1 MQPRERKGVTV
12 DEKRILVVDDD
23 ENICRL
29 LKMYL
34 ANEGFQVLVAYEG
47 SKALEYV
54 EKEKIDLI
62 ILDVMMPVMDG
73 WDVCKA
79 VRNMSAVP
87 IIMLTARD
95 MLEDKLLGF
104 EAGADDYLVKPFET
118 KELVARVKAR
128 LREKREAGEVDDKS
142 PLSMGNLT
150 VDLGRYQVTLDNNV
164 IDLKPKEIQL
174 LHFLLRHRNTVFS
187 REQLLERVW
196 GYTYF
201 GDTRTVDVH
210 VKRLREKLEKPDNLW
225 HIKTVWGV
233 GYKLEGE

>member
-1 MQPRERKGVTV
+1 M
-12 DEKRILVVDDD
+12 DEKRVLVVDDD

-34 ANEGFQVLVAYEG
+34 ANEGFQVLVAYDG

-79 VRNMSAVP
+79 VRKINGTVP

-95 MLEDKLLGF
+95 MLEDKLQGF

-128 LREKREAGEVDDKS
+128 LRERREEDVSDDKT
-142 PLSMGNLT
+142 PLSVDNLV
-150 VDLGRYQVTLDNNV
+150 VDLGSYQVTLGKTV
-164 IDLKPKEIQL
+164 VDLKPKEIQL
-174 LHFLLRHRNTVFS
+174 LHFLLRYRNTVFS
-187 REQLLERVW
+187 REQLLEKVW

-210 VKRLREKLEKPDNLW
+210 VKRLRQKLEKPENKWL
-225 HIKTVWGV
+225 IKTVWGV
-233 GYKLEGE
+233 GYKLEG

>member
-1 MQPRERKGVTV
+1 MA

-34 ANEGFQVLVAYEG
+34 ANEGFQILVAYDG

-73 WDVCKA
+73 WDVCRA
-79 VRNMSAVP
+79 VRKISSVP

-95 MLEDKLLGF
+95 MLEDKLQGF
-104 EAGADDYLVKPFET
+104 ESGADDYIVKPFET

-128 LREKREAGEVDDKS
+128 LREKQEGEETDDRA
-142 PLSMGNLT
+142 PLSVGNLV
-150 VDLGRYQVTLDNNV
+150 VDLGRYQVTLDEKV
-164 IDLKPKEIQL
+164 VDLKPKEIQL
-174 LHFLLRHRNTVFS
+174 LHFLMQHRNTVFS
-187 REQLLERVW
+187 REQLLEKVW
-196 GYTYF
+196 GYTYY

-210 VKRLREKLEKPDNLW
+210 VKRLREKLEKPGNIW
-225 HIKTVWGV
+225 QIKTVWGV

>member
-1 MQPRERKGVTV
+1 MAE
-12 DEKRILVVDDD
+12 EKTILVVDDD

-34 ANEGFQVLVAYEG
+34 ANEGFQILVAYDG

-79 VRNMSAVP
+79 VRKTSTVP

-95 MLEDKLLGF
+95 MLDDKLQGF
-104 EAGADDYLVKPFET
+104 EAGADDYMVKPFET

-128 LREKREAGEVDDKS
+128 LRDKQEGEDGDDRT
-142 PLSMGNLT
+142 PLSFGNLV
-150 VDLGRYQVTLDNNV
+150 VDLGRYQVTLDEKV
-164 IDLKPKEIQL
+164 VDLKPKEIQL
-174 LHFLLRHRNTVFS
+174 LHFLLQHRNTVFT
-187 REQLLERVW
+187 REQLLEKVW
-196 GYTYF
+196 GYTYY

-210 VKRLREKLEKPDNLW
+210 VKRLREKLEKPDNAW
-225 HIKTVWGV
+225 QIKTVWGV

>member
-1 MQPRERKGVTV
+1 MA

-34 ANEGFQVLVAYEG
+34 ANEGFQILVAYDG

-73 WDVCKA
+73 WDVCRA
-79 VRNMSAVP
+79 VRKISTAP

-95 MLEDKLLGF
+95 MLEDKLQGF
-104 EAGADDYLVKPFET
+104 ESGADDYIVKPFET

-128 LREKREAGEVDDKS
+128 LREKQDGEVADDKA
-142 PLSMGNLT
+142 PLSVGNLV
-150 VDLGRYQVTLDNNV
+150 VDLGRYQVTLDQKV
-164 IDLKPKEIQL
+164 VDLKPKEIQL
-174 LHFLLRHRNTVFS
+174 LHFLLQHRNTVFS
-187 REQLLERVW
+187 REQLLEKVW
-196 GYTYF
+196 GYTYY

-210 VKRLREKLEKPDNLW
+210 VKRLREKLEKPENAW
-225 HIKTVWGV
+225 QIKTVWGV

>member
-1 MQPRERKGVTV
+1 MA

-34 ANEGFQVLVAYEG
+34 ANEGFQILVAHDG

-79 VRNMSAVP
+79 VRKISSVP

-95 MLEDKLLGF
+95 MLDDKLLGF
-104 EAGADDYLVKPFET
+104 EAGADDYMVKPFET

-128 LREKREAGEVDDKS
+128 LREKQDSDENDDRT
-142 PLSMGNLT
+142 PLSLGNLV
-150 VDLGRYQVTLDNNV
+150 VDLGSYQVTLDGKV
-164 IDLKPKEIQL
+164 VDLKPKEIQL
-174 LHFLLRHRNTVFS
+174 LHFLLQRRNTVFS
-187 REQLLERVW
+187 REQLLEKVW
-196 GYTYF
+196 GYTYY

-210 VKRLREKLEKPDNLW
+210 VKRLREKLEKPGNSW
-225 HIKTVWGV
+225 QIKTVWGV

>member
-1 MQPRERKGVTV
+1 MAE
-12 DEKRILVVDDD
+12 EKKILVVDDD

-34 ANEGFQVLVAYEG
+34 ANEGFQVFVAYDG
-47 SKALEYV
+47 AKALEYV

-73 WDVCKA
+73 WDVCRA
-79 VRNMSAVP
+79 VRKTSTVP

-95 MLEDKLLGF
+95 MLEDKLQGF
-104 EAGADDYLVKPFET
+104 ECGADDYMVKPFET

-128 LREKREAGEVDDKS
+128 LRDKQETEGADDKI
-142 PLSMGNLT
+142 PLSVGNLV
-150 VDLGRYQVTLDNNV
+150 VDLGRYQVTLDEKV
-164 IDLKPKEIQL
+164 VDLKPKEIQL
-174 LHFLLRHRNTVFS
+174 LHFLLQYRNTVFS
-187 REQLLERVW
+187 REQLLEKVW
-196 GYTYF
+196 GYTYY

-210 VKRLREKLEKPDNLW
+210 VKRLREKLGKPDNTW
-225 HIKTVWGV
+225 QIKTVWGV